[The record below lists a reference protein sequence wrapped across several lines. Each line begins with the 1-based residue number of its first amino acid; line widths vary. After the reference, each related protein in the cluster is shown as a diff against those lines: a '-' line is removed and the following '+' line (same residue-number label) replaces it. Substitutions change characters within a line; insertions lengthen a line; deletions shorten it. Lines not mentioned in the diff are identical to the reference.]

1 MSLRKLVAVVVA
13 LSVAP
18 MLTGCIVAERP
29 GYYYGPPRVRYY
41 PHGHR
46 WYRGSL
52 EPTGT
57 TVVHVDG

>member
-1 MSLRKLVAVVVA
+1 MSPRKLIAVVVA
-13 LSVAP
+13 LAVAP
-18 MLTGCIVAERP
+18 MLTGCIVAARP
-29 GYYYGPPRVRYY
+29 GYYGPSHVRYY

-46 WYRGSL
+46 WYRGAA